1 MFTTVSISLAVN
13 FVLARNASTETTA
26 LQPPQFSKIMAI
38 RLLIPIFV
46 AALLNACA
54 SPAGMRYQNTDAVGL
69 PPQVL
74 GMLNSAG
81 IPLDSM
87 AAVAIRLSDGV
98 TLLSHRPDASMQPAS
113 TMKLVTTMVG
123 LERLGPTYRWRTE
136 LLSAAPV
143 ENGVLRGDLTL
154 CGGGDG
160 DLTWEAFRR
169 MLQTLR
175 HKGIREIHGD
185 LVLDRTL
192 FQPTRT
198 DVGVPPFDNEPDAEY
213 NVIPDAL
220 LVNTNL
226 LKIDLESDHQS
237 VRARMT
243 PALDGVTIDMQMKLI
258 DRTCDKWDD
267 GWQTPVVEKTF
278 TGSIHIQFR
287 GEFPRNCTAS
297 SGINVLERDQFIDR
311 LFRTLWAAE
320 GGTFR
325 GVVREGP
332 ATSTDAKL
340 LAQHRSRTLADMLRV
355 INKPS
360 DNALTR
366 LLFLTLGTRESAGD
380 STTLARAEQQV
391 AAWFRQIGVATDG
404 YVAENGSGLSRKE
417 RLRPSQLAALLV
429 AEYHS
434 NWAPEFL
441 SSLPVVG
448 LDGTMRR
455 RLRDSPVASRARMKT
470 GTLNNVVALAGYVP
484 DSMGQMHVVVAIINH
499 KPGSANLAGVGQ
511 PILDALVDW
520 MGRGGSK

>member
-1 MFTTVSISLAVN
+1 
-13 FVLARNASTETTA
+13 
-26 LQPPQFSKIMAI
+26 MAI
-38 RLLIPIFV
+38 RLLILTFV
-46 AALLNACA
+46 AAFLGACA
-54 SPAGMRYQNTDAVGL
+54 SPVGMRKQNADSIGL
-69 PPQVL
+69 PPPVID
-74 GMLNSAG
+74 MLMSAR
-81 IPLDSM
+81 IPMDSM
-87 AAVAIRLSDGV
+87 SAVAIRLSDGA

-123 LERLGPTYRWRTE
+123 LEKLGPTFRWHTE
-136 LLSAAPV
+136 LRSAAPI
-143 ENGVLRGDLTL
+143 ENGVLRGDMTL
-154 CGGGDG
+154 RGGGDG
-160 DLTWEAFRR
+160 DLTWEAFRQ

-175 HKGIREIHGD
+175 HSGIREIQGD

-226 LKIDLESDHQS
+226 LKIDLESDQES

-258 DRTCDKWDD
+258 DRVCNKWDD
-267 GWQTPVVEKTF
+267 GWRTPVVEKTP
-278 TGSIHIQFR
+278 TGSIRIQLR
-287 GEFPRNCTAS
+287 GEFPRTCTAS
-297 SGINVLERDQFIDR
+297 SRINVLERDEFIDR

-320 GGTFR
+320 SGAFHGT
-325 GVVREGP
+325 VREGAP
-332 ATSTDAKL
+332 APADARL

-366 LLFLTLGTRESAGD
+366 LLFLTLGTQDFGGD
-380 STTLARAEQQV
+380 STTLARAERQV
-391 AAWFRQIGVATDG
+391 AAWFRKNGVATDG

-429 AEYHS
+429 AENRS

-455 RLRDSPVASRARMKT
+455 RLRESPVASRARMKT

-484 DSMGQMHVVVAIINH
+484 DGAGQVHVVVAMINH
-499 KPGSANLAGVGQ
+499 KPIDANLAAVGQ

-520 MGRGGSK
+520 VGRSGAQ

>member
-1 MFTTVSISLAVN
+1 
-13 FVLARNASTETTA
+13 
-26 LQPPQFSKIMAI
+26 MAI
-38 RLLIPIFV
+38 RLLILALV
-46 AALLNACA
+46 GALLGACA
-54 SPAGMRYQNTDAVGL
+54 SPSGMRNQNADAVSL
-69 PPQVL
+69 PPQVV
-74 GMLNSAG
+74 GMLNTAG
-81 IPLDSM
+81 IPLDSI
-87 AAVAIRLSDGV
+87 AAVAIRLSDGA

-113 TMKLVTTMVG
+113 TMKLVTTIVG
-123 LERLGPTYRWRTE
+123 LEKLGPTFRWRTE
-136 LLSAAPV
+136 LRSAASIDD
-143 ENGVLRGDLTL
+143 GVLRGDLTL
-154 CGGGDG
+154 RGGGDG
-160 DLTWEAFRR
+160 DLTWEAFRQ

-175 HKGIREIHGD
+175 RKGVREIHGD
-185 LVLDRTL
+185 LLLDRTL

-198 DVGVPPFDNEPDAEY
+198 DVGLPPFDNEPDAEY

-243 PALDGVTIDMQMKLI
+243 PALDGVSVDMQMKLI
-258 DRTCDKWDD
+258 DRACEKWDD
-267 GWQTPVVEKTF
+267 GWQTPVVEKAS
-278 TGSIHIQFR
+278 TGAIRIQLR

-297 SGINVLERDQFIDR
+297 SGVNVLERDQFIDR

-332 ATSTDAKL
+332 ATSSDATL

-366 LLFLTLGTRESAGD
+366 LLFLTLGTQESLSD

-391 AAWFRQIGVATDG
+391 AVWFKHIGVAADG

-417 RLRPSQLAALLV
+417 RLRASQLAALLV
-429 AEYHS
+429 AEYRS

-455 RLRDSPVASRARMKT
+455 RLRESPVSGRARMKT

-484 DSMGQMHVVVAIINH
+484 DGTGQMHVVVAIINH
-499 KPGSANLAGVGQ
+499 KPVAANLAAVGQ

-520 MGRGGSK
+520 VGRLGAK